1 MLLFCVQL
9 MVSEKIARI
18 QFYDLIAEQPIVSLD
33 AGRVTMMSADW
44 CPENSM
50 LVGATANENWHV

>member
-18 QFYDLIAEQPIVSLD
+18 RFYDLIAKQPIVSLD
-33 AGRVTMMSADW
+33 AGRVAMMSTICAQ
-44 CPENSM
+44 
-50 LVGATANENWHV
+50 